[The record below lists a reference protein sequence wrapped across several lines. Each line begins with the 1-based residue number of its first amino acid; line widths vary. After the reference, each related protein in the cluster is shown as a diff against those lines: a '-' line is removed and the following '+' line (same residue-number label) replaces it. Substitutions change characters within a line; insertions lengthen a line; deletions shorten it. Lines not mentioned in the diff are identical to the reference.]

1 MLLHDWL
8 SCNAVHKEIR
18 PKLPYDCAQQIH
30 RRNSR
35 MATVAPHN
43 QTHLKPLAD
52 YDMSQERGF
61 LCRYDAGAVSLSSTW
76 KNAAE
81 TAVQLPHVLP
91 SGAVRSFLQANLP
104 DPQALPDVSALSKAE
119 LRMAAVHYSFMVQA
133 YIWGQ
138 AEVTDRLPACL
149 AVPMVAIADR
159 LGQQPLLTYSTYVL
173 DNWTLIDPARPLA
186 LDNIRM
192 IQNFLG
198 GQDEAWFVLVHV
210 AIEARAG
217 EALARFEDVCEAV
230 QHDDPDAV
238 RRELEAMATTWG
250 QINGLFDRMPERCDP
265 YIYFER
271 VRPYIHGWRDNPALP
286 NGVIY
291 EGVERFGSEAQAYR
305 GQTGSQSSI
314 VPSMDA
320 LMGVGHAADPLR
332 EFLDQLHEYRPVGH
346 RAFVDDARSAS
357 ALRPFAQKVGSRG
370 LNEAYNAIIQAMADF
385 RTRHLEYAASYINKQ
400 GKSSAGN
407 DTDVGT
413 GGTPFMRYLKKHRD
427 ETAANLL

>member
-1 MLLHDWL
+1 MATL
-8 SCNAVHKEIR
+8 
-18 PKLPYDCAQQIH
+18 AQQPAAH
-30 RRNSR
+30 
-35 MATVAPHN
+35 T
-43 QTHLKPLAD
+43 LKPLGE
-52 YDMSQERGF
+52 YDMSPERGY
-61 LCRYDAGAVSLSSTW
+61 LCRHDAGAVTLPDAW
-76 KNAAE
+76 GDAAKV
-81 TAVQLPHVLP
+81 AMQMPDVLP
-91 SGAVRSFLQANLP
+91 SGEIRAFLKANLP
-104 DPQALPDVSALSKAE
+104 DPVSLSDVASLSNAQ

-133 YIWGQ
+133 YVWGA
-138 AEVTDRLPACL
+138 AEVDNRLPACL
-149 AVPMVAIADR
+149 AVPMVAIADA

-210 AIEARAG
+210 AIEACAG
-217 EALARFEDVCEAV
+217 QVLARYGDVIHGVAEDNPEAV
-230 QHDDPDAV
+230 RA
-238 RRELEAMATTWG
+238 ELEAMAGTWS
-250 QINGLFDRMPERCDP
+250 QINALFDRMPEKCDP

-271 VRPYIHGWRDNPALP
+271 VRPYIHGWKDNPALP

-291 EGVERFGSEAQAYR
+291 EGVERYGTAGQAFR

-320 LMGVGHAADPLR
+320 IMGVGHAADPLR
-332 EFLDQLHEYRPVGH
+332 EYLDQLHEYRPVGH
-346 RAFVDDARSAS
+346 RGFVDDVRRAS
-357 ALRPFAQKVGSRG
+357 NLRGFAQSVGSAG
-370 LNEAYNAIIQAMADF
+370 LTAAYNANIQAVADF

-400 GKSSAGN
+400 GKKSAGN

-427 ETAANLL
+427 ETAANLI